1 MENHLENEE
10 EMLIIRQL
18 EQKARKDKAKVSLQ
32 FTPLPSII
40 SQVASVPRM
49 DSTEPTFQYDATNYE
64 GDHHHPINNDSEN
77 QLLLP
82 PRGIAYEE
90 DHHHPINNDFE
101 NQLLFPPRGIA
112 ETARRISPRKAKS
125 NYSSGPLN
133 IFVGLNYE
141 AINTLLHRKFPMSAP
156 GKISLNDFNY
166 DAAKSDLAS
175 LLLLREGEVIDD
187 TDLIM
192 IGLWIKKFQVA
203 ISSENNSDSDSDSDD
218 DDSNATN

>member
-64 GDHHHPINNDSEN
+64 GDHHHPINNDS
-77 QLLLP
+77 
-82 PRGIAYEE
+82 
-90 DHHHPINNDFE
+90 E